1 MLNVITV
8 GESLHLA
15 GQPQRGRGTDPK
27 WLFCRLPLKFFSGQM
42 SVFRAPPSADPSRGW
57 IKIVSYQ
64 NGKMDPERP
73 PWENEP
79 ISAER
84 KLQRLRTHIMQSAF
98 FFFFL
103 RRRQHWESNRW
114 PLSNQLFS
122 PQSAAVDWFIRRR
135 PTPWISFE
143 GFTDDDDWTVLDWC
157 RVCDTIPASA
167 ELLLRWDILY
177 GYELWPWVRC
187 DGNTKAIRAHNVT
200 RRL

>member
-98 FFFFL
+98 FFFFTSSAAL
-103 RRRQHWESNRW
+103 GIKQVTFN
-114 PLSNQLFS
+114 NQLFS

-177 GYELWPWVRC
+177 GYELWPWVCC